1 MFSHDLRV
9 AAWFEELDAGPVTSV
24 SFAYDPAVPAA
35 PPTGKG
41 ELRCPDFV
49 VGTRN
54 SLVVACTSSMFD
66 ELSPEGR
73 RGSLLVQGQDGAVH
87 CLAAHPHL
95 PRFAS
100 TGHSGLLQLWDYDEK
115 RLLLLRMFDSLYGQ
129 CVAFSPDGKLLVVG
143 FTNGLV
149 KVLAAATLQE
159 MATFAEAR
167 GCVQHLAI
175 SADGVWLA
183 VAAADRA
190 VAVYRY
196 APGASDPTV
205 REWEYVGRH
214 KAHSSGVVSLA
225 FSSGVGAAARLLSCG
240 EDRFL
245 VEYDLGR
252 ASTQDGLPLKKATRL
267 EQTAAPSALLWLDQP
282 ADGAPVSA
290 SSPGGPERDE
300 PPQAAAVLVAVA
312 NDAYK
317 IRLVNVDTM
326 VTSKT
331 KLGPAH
337 GGPVTQMVRLPM
349 QSPADG
355 EAVEGG
361 AGRLEGAEEADGEAG
376 EDGFDGSS
384 PVRGDVARAAEG
396 YAAYSTYDKVIGLV
410 RLPFDGNPS
419 QGMGLI
425 AHPGPVSSMAVTSDG
440 AWILTAGGPDL
451 AIHMWAVNTDALDGA
466 AADGGTGAAP
476 FERLLDGGRDGPFY
490 SEMAD
495 YFCYAQLRAQGED
508 SVEERQVPGRVPAA
522 ELPNLMRALGFYP
535 SDREIDEILQVCGVL
550 RGGAN
555 HGTAWGRRAG
565 SQVKAASRSPARKSG
580 RCCVSVAHPSPPPNV
595 TASLPCLLP
604 SLLVFRR

>member
-41 ELRCPDFV
+41 QLRCPDFV
-49 VGTRN
+49 VGTRQ
-54 SLVVACTSSMFD
+54 SLVVACTSSMFED
-66 ELSPEGR
+66 LSPEGR
-73 RGSLLVQGQDGAVH
+73 RGTLLVQGQNAAVH
-87 CLAAHPHL
+87 GLAAHPHL

-129 CVAFSPDGKLLVVG
+129 CVAFSPDGALLAVG

-167 GCVQHLAI
+167 GCVQHLAF

-196 APGASDPTV
+196 APGASDPTI
-205 REWEYVGRH
+205 REWEVVGRH
-214 KAHSSGVVSLA
+214 KAHSSAVVSLA
-225 FSSGVGAAARLLSCG
+225 FSSGVGSAARLLSCG

-245 VEYDLGR
+245 VEYDLSR
-252 ASTQDGLPLKKATRL
+252 ASVQDGLPLRKATRL
-267 EQTAAPSALLWLDQP
+267 EQTATPSALLWLDQP
-282 ADGAPVSA
+282 TTGAPASA
-290 SSPGGPERDE
+290 PGGPAGGEAPAAE
-300 PPQAAAVLVAVA
+300 PLLVAVA

-331 KLGPAH
+331 KLGPTH
-337 GGPVTQMVRLPM
+337 GGPVTHMVRLPM
-349 QSPADG
+349 QPPAEG
-355 EAVEGG
+355 EAPAAG
-361 AGRLEGAEEADGEAG
+361 AGRWAGAEEVGEA
-376 EDGFDGSS
+376 DAGSTRMAGG
-384 PVRGDVARAAEG
+384 PTPAAGG
-396 YAAYSTYDKVIGLV
+396 YAVYSTYDKVIGLV

-425 AHPGPVSSMAVTSDG
+425 AHPGQVSSMAVTSDG

-451 AIHMWAVNTDALDGA
+451 AIHMWAVDTDTLDRA
-466 AADGGTGAAP
+466 AAGGGAGAAP
-476 FERLLDGGRDGPFY
+476 IERLLDGGRDGPFY

-535 SDREIDEILQVCGVL
+535 SDREIDEIVQVRQRGARGVD
-550 RGGAN
+550 GG
-555 HGTAWGRRAG
+555 GWGE
-565 SQVKAASRSPARKSG
+565 
-580 RCCVSVAHPSPPPNV
+580 
-595 TASLPCLLP
+595 
-604 SLLVFRR
+604 